1 MGAHSVPRAKD
12 NSRGATERETLAN
25 IARSRSEAEAADKP
39 EQLTALAKAFYYAQR
54 RAKE

>member
-1 MGAHSVPRAKD
+1 MVSPMPRAKD

-39 EQLTALAKAFYYAQR
+39 DQLTALAKAFYVAQR
-54 RAKE
+54 KAKR